1 MSNPKVRAEYQ
12 RRYRLRKAASGLCEL
27 KLWCFPE
34 HRERIR
40 RFAATLARTK
50 RRRDGDLP

>member
-1 MSNPKVRAEYQ
+1 MYAEYQ

-40 RFAATLARTK
+40 RFAATLTRTK

>member
-1 MSNPKVRAEYQ
+1 MRIAKTHSEHQ
-12 RRYRLRKAASGLCEL
+12 RDYRRRQVARGLCEL